1 MRLRTYILIGETD
14 VTLSVLLVATLSLS
28 SSFSLNKGI
37 YEVGASFSNSPGLS
51 CRTISLASVYEHP
64 LLTAKVL
71 GRTQNFIA
79 VTGNEVNGFLPMVTG
94 RKIKGWVRTAETTV
108 GRPGDLDGP
117 CVVQLQPDGR
127 LLFGW
132 P

>member
-1 MRLRTYILIGETD
+1 
-14 VTLSVLLVATLSLS
+14 VTLSVLLVATLGLS
-28 SSFSLNKGI
+28 SSFSMNKGI
-37 YEVGASFSNSPGLS
+37 YEVGAGFSNSPGLS

-64 LLTAKVL
+64 SLTAKVL

-79 VTGNEVNGFLPMVTG
+79 VTGNEVSGFLPMVTG
-94 RKIKGWVRTAETTV
+94 RRVKGWVQTAETTV
-108 GRPGDLDGP
+108 GRPGDAHGP
-117 CVVQLQPDGR
+117 CVVQVQPDGR

>member
-1 MRLRTYILIGETD
+1 MVFSILLGAILGAVSPIELTGDLQKIG
-14 VTLSVLLVATLSLS
+14 A
-28 SSFSLNKGI
+28 G
-37 YEVGASFSNSPGLS
+37 FSNSPGLS
-51 CRTISLASVYEHP
+51 CRTISLASVYDQP
-64 LLTAKVL
+64 SLSSKVL

-94 RKIKGWVRTAETTV
+94 RKVRGWVRTAETTI
-108 GRPGDLDGP
+108 GLPGDLHGP
-117 CVVQLQPDGR
+117 CVVQMQPDGR

>member
-1 MRLRTYILIGETD
+1 MNTD
-14 VTLSVLLVATLSLS
+14 
-28 SSFSLNKGI
+28 I
-37 YEVGASFSNSPGLS
+37 YEVGAGFSNSPGLS

-64 LLTAKVL
+64 SLTAKVL

-79 VTGNEVNGFLPMVTG
+79 VTGNEVSGFLPIVTG
-94 RKIKGWVRTAETTV
+94 KRVKGWVRTAETTV
-108 GRPGDLDGP
+108 GRPSDAQGP
-117 CVVQLQPDGR
+117 CVVQIQSDGR

>member
-1 MRLRTYILIGETD
+1 MI
-14 VTLSVLLVATLSLS
+14 LSVLLVATLDLS
-28 SSFSLNKGI
+28 SSFSTNKGI
-37 YEVGASFSNSPGLS
+37 YEIGAGFSNSPGLS
-51 CRTISLASVYEHP
+51 CRTISLALVYEHP
-64 LLTAKVL
+64 SLTAKVL

-79 VTGNEVNGFLPMVTG
+79 VTGNEVSGFVPMVTG

-108 GRPGDLDGP
+108 GRPSDAQGP
-117 CVVQLQPDGR
+117 CVVQIQPDGR

>member
-1 MRLRTYILIGETD
+1 M
-14 VTLSVLLVATLSLS
+14 TLSVLLVATLNLL
-28 SSFSLNKGI
+28 SSFSINKGI

-64 LLTAKVL
+64 SLTAKVL

-79 VTGNEVNGFLPMVTG
+79 VTGSEVNGFLPMVTG
-94 RKIKGWVRTAETTV
+94 RKIKGWVRTVETTV

-117 CVVQLQPDGR
+117 CVVQIQPDGR